1 MIDPIASAAFA
12 ALVERRGGDVIV
24 LVDETLRIVRA
35 GAEAAELAERPGEQ
49 ITGMSLIAAFGSAT
63 LDAVARQALTSG
75 EVVTGE
81 ADLGHLGGRR
91 FSVDAVP
98 LAADGLVLSL
108 HDVTALRRMERVRRD
123 FVANIGHEL
132 RTPLTS
138 IKLLSETLTS
148 GAVDDPATTRDFAT
162 QIEREADHL
171 AQLVDELL
179 DLSMIES
186 GQTRLA
192 VEALDPEEAV
202 AACVQRIGPVAE
214 RRDIMVRRLEP
225 PAEGVRALADPSR
238 LGQALINL
246 THNAVKYSHHGGE
259 VRVGWEPI
267 DGIVRLHRRRRR
279 YRRPGLAPAP
289 DLRALLQGRSLAR
302 TGARRGAARRE
313 RRARPGDRSAHRRS
327 ARWLRGNDLRGRV
340 WGPPSGS
347 RCRRRPPTQLPLAP
361 HGPGSGASRWSAA
374 TSRPSES
381 MLRAQVEPFGFGNDV
396 STG

>member
-1 MIDPIASAAFA
+1 VIDPIASAAFA
-12 ALVERRGGDVIV
+12 ALVERRGGDVIL

-35 GAEAAELAERPGEQ
+35 GSEAAELAERPGEQ
-49 ITGMSLIAAFGSAT
+49 IAGMSLIAAFGSAT

-98 LAADGLVLSL
+98 LASDGLVLSL

-148 GAVDDPATTRDFAT
+148 GAVDDPETTRDFAT

-214 RRDIMVRRLEP
+214 RREITVRRLEP
-225 PAEGVRALADPSR
+225 PAEGAQALADPAR

-246 THNAVKYSHHGGE
+246 AHNAVKYSHHGGE
-259 VRVGWEPI
+259 VRVGWAPLKGMVRFTVAD
-267 DGIVRLHRRRRR
+267 DGIGVPDSHQRRIFERFYKVDRSR
-279 YRRPGLAPAP
+279 ARERDAAQLGGSAGLGLAIVRHIAEAHGGSVGMVSEEGVGSTFWIEVPAAP
-289 DLRALLQGRSLAR
+289 
-302 TGARRGAARRE
+302 
-313 RRARPGDRSAHRRS
+313 SA
-327 ARWLRGNDLRGRV
+327 
-340 WGPPSGS
+340 
-347 RCRRRPPTQLPLAP
+347 
-361 HGPGSGASRWSAA
+361 
-374 TSRPSES
+374 
-381 MLRAQVEPFGFGNDV
+381 
-396 STG
+396 